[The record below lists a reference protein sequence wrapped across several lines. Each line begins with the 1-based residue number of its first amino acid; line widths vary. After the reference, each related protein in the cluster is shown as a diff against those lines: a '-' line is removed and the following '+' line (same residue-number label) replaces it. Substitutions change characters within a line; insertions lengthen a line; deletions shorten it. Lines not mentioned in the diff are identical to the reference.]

1 MEQAEELY
9 GVAVRFF
16 THQHSLEL
24 TGEPSVKTIATLVKS
39 VSTPAHSGFAVQ
51 SQCTSPSF
59 LLCSCSTGLS
69 MLQLLMT
76 FTRDSPP
83 MLQA

>member
-1 MEQAEELY
+1 MEQAKELY
-9 GVAVRFF
+9 AVAVRFF

-39 VSTPAHSGFAVQ
+39 VSTLAHSGFAVQ
-51 SQCTSPSF
+51 SQCTCASF

-76 FTRDSPP
+76 FTHEYPP